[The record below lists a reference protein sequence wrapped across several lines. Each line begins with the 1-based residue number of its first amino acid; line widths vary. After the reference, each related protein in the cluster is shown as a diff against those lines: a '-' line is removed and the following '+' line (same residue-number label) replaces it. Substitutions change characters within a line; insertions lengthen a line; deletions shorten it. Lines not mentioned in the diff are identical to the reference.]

1 LNYRPHAY
9 QATEEEQEVRQEIC
23 ISLTDSV
30 ICRNWTLGMPDNVG
44 LNRQLH
50 RQQKALVA
58 RARGSCSGNQ
68 CSVGFSTVV
77 RVDGYWGKTFD
88 YFRPK

>member
-50 RQQKALVA
+50 RQQKSAGRKA
-58 RARGSCSGNQ
+58 RAAP
-68 CSVGFSTVV
+68 V
-77 RVDGYWGKTFD
+77 RAIDT
-88 YFRPK
+88 P